1 MLGILWIII
10 AVLLALITWN
20 FSVEAHS
27 LRTALVLICCISG
40 YWATVV
46 AKHLSRPVR
55 IIIWMS
61 LGILSAGYLF
71 KYAAFLAFGGE
82 TYGKVSNVL
91 IADTVFTPWSLQAD
105 PNIVTEILIVTSA
118 GFTGILGAALF
129 CMAAMRN
136 RHQLPSSPRKRS
148 IKPLIVTGL
157 MLIIVTG
164 IPRWMLRLYDYTNP
178 VRLPFELSG
187 VINLLNAYVGPYL
200 LAVGMTYAMLMN
212 QIHQARRIALL
223 LLIIGAIQLLLF
235 LSKWSLVSPLMF
247 IIIAQL
253 LTRRTLFRR
262 SEILIGIAG
271 LLVVY
276 PFLNIFRSLTLSGAA
291 TLPFSDALQLGV
303 ARYGDFTDML
313 VAGPLSLWGRIVG
326 FDNLVPLIALR
337 RSMEI
342 DILEVLHLYFSSYDL
357 DKYLTYDVIGFTV
370 PQGVSPGFLGRLYYL
385 FHNPIVT
392 AAAVLV
398 SVFLIAWLAN
408 RLWNASRLESRALTV
423 VWLSVAFQLLMTGMR
438 FKLIIWQTSV
448 LIAVWM
454 MTNLLL
460 LTRVRITVSESY
472 AKRCKGKI

>member
-10 AVLLALITWN
+10 AVGLALITWN

-61 LGILSAGYLF
+61 LGILSAGYLL
-71 KYAAFLAFGGE
+71 KYAAFLSFGGE
-82 TYGKVSNVL
+82 IRGKVSNVL

-118 GFTGILGAALF
+118 GFMGILGAALF
-129 CMAAMRN
+129 CMATIRN
-136 RHQLPSSPRKRS
+136 RHQLPSSPWKRS
-148 IKPLIVTGL
+148 IKPLILTSL
-157 MLIIVTG
+157 MVIVVTG
-164 IPRWMLRLYDYTNP
+164 IPKWTLHLYDYTNP
-178 VRLPFELSG
+178 VQLPFELKG

-212 QIHQARRIALL
+212 RIREARRIALL
-223 LLIIGAIQLLLF
+223 LLIIGMIQFLLF
-235 LSKWSLVSPLMF
+235 LSKWSVVSPIIF

-253 LTRRTLFRR
+253 LTKHTLFRR
-262 SEILIGIAG
+262 SEILMVITG

-276 PFLNIFRSLTLSGAA
+276 PFLNTFRSLTLSGAA
-291 TLPFSDALQLGV
+291 TLPFSYTLQLGV

-326 FDNLVPLIALR
+326 FDNLVPLIENR
-337 RSMEI
+337 RGMEI
-342 DILEVLHLYFSSYDL
+342 GITEVLRLYFSSYDL
-357 DKYLTYDVIGFTV
+357 GKYLTYDVIGFTI
-370 PQGVSPGFLGRLYYL
+370 PQGVSPGFLGRPYYL
-385 FHNPIVT
+385 FHNPIIIAVV
-392 AAAVLV
+392 VLV

-408 RLWNASRLESRALTV
+408 RFWNASRLESRALAV
-423 VWLSVAFQLLMTGMR
+423 VWFSVAFQLLMTGMK
-438 FKLIIWQTSV
+438 FKVIIWQTFV

-454 MTNLLL
+454 ITNLLL

-472 AKRCKGKI
+472 AKRRKGKI

>member
-10 AVLLALITWN
+10 AVLLAFITWK

-40 YWATVV
+40 YLATVI
-46 AKHLSRPVR
+46 AKYLSRPVR
-55 IIIWMS
+55 IVIWMS

-91 IADTVFTPWSLQAD
+91 IANTVFTPWSLQAD

-118 GFTGILGAALF
+118 GFMGILGAALF
-129 CMAAMRN
+129 CMATIRN

-148 IKPLIVTGL
+148 IKPLILTSL
-157 MLIIVTG
+157 MVIVVTG
-164 IPRWMLRLYDYTNP
+164 IPRWTLHLYDYTNP
-178 VRLPFELSG
+178 IRLPFELRG

-212 QIHQARRIALL
+212 RIREARRIALL
-223 LLIIGAIQLLLF
+223 LLIIGMIQFLLF
-235 LSKWSLVSPLMF
+235 LSKWSMVSPLMF

-253 LTRRTLFRR
+253 LTKRILFRR
-262 SEILIGIAG
+262 FETFMAIAC

-276 PFLNIFRSLTLSGAA
+276 PFLNIFRSLTLSGAT
-291 TLPFSDALQLGV
+291 TLPFSYTLQLGV
-303 ARYGDFTDML
+303 VRYGDFASAL

-326 FDNLVPLIALR
+326 FDNLVPLIENR
-337 RSMEI
+337 RGMEI
-342 DILEVLHLYFSSYDL
+342 GITEVLRLYLSSYDL
-357 DKYLTYDVIGFTV
+357 DNYLTYDVIGFTV
-370 PQGVSPGFLGRLYYL
+370 PQGVSPGFLGRSYYL
-385 FHNPIVT
+385 FHNPIAT

-408 RLWNASRLESRALTV
+408 RLWNTSRLEGRALTV
-423 VWLSVAFQLLMTGMR
+423 VWLGGGAFQLLMTGMR
-438 FKLIIWQTSV
+438 FKPIIWQISI

-454 MTNLLL
+454 MTIL
-460 LTRVRITVSESY
+460 LTRVHITISESY
-472 AKRCKGKI
+472 AKRCEGKI